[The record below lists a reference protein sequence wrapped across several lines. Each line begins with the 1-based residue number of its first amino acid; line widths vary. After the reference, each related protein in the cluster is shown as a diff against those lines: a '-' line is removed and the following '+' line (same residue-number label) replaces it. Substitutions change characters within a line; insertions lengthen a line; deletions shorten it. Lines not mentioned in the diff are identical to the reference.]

1 MRHPEEAAFLLTA
14 HDVLPQGMLGLLV
27 CGIFAATLTHSDA
40 ILNQG
45 AGMLIRNFY
54 LPVINPHCPEKKLL
68 WLSKLATAG
77 VRVAVISLARLV
89 RTYRS
94 LGLFDLLNQ

>member
-77 VRVAVISLARLV
+77 FGVAVLPLPRLV
-89 RTYRS
+89 GKYPP
-94 LGLFDLLNQ
+94 LALLTPLNP